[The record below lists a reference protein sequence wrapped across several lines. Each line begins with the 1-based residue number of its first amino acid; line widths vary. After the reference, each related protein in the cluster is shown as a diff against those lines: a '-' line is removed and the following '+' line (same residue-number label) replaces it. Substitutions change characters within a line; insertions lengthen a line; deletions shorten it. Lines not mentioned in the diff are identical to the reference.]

1 MKRELFEYGGYYHVY
16 NRGNNGEN
24 LFLEERNYLY
34 FLNLMKKYL
43 HPIAEIYAY
52 CLMKNHF
59 HIVLKIKEQEELKN
73 VSEERLHL
81 PFSNF
86 FNSYAKAINKAYG
99 RTGSLFQEH
108 LKRNR
113 INSNETL
120 VQAVAFVHLNPEFH
134 KVCSDFAFYNHSSYK
149 AYLCLQ
155 PTMLT
160 RQYIIALFGGIDHF
174 KHEHDLKKINFEL
187 LKDILFLEL

>member
-52 CLMKNHF
+52 CLMNNHF
-59 HIVLKIKEQEELKN
+59 HIILKIKERDELRNMAEDK
-73 VSEERLHL
+73 LHL

-86 FNSYAKAINKAYG
+86 FNSYAKAIN
-99 RTGSLFQEH
+99 SH
-108 LKRNR
+108 PLKN
-113 INSNETL
+113 
-120 VQAVAFVHLNPEFH
+120 
-134 KVCSDFAFYNHSSYK
+134 K
-149 AYLCLQ
+149 
-155 PTMLT
+155 
-160 RQYIIALFGGIDHF
+160 
-174 KHEHDLKKINFEL
+174 
-187 LKDILFLEL
+187 

>member
-1 MKRELFEYGGYYHVY
+1 MKRELFEYGGFYHVY

-24 LFLEERNYLY
+24 LFHEERNYLY
-34 FLNLMKKYL
+34 FLNLMKKYI

-52 CLMKNHF
+52 CLMNNHF
-59 HIVLKIKEQEELKN
+59 HIILKIKEREELKN
-73 VSEERLHL
+73 VAEERLHL

-113 INSNETL
+113 IISNEYL
-120 VQAVAFVHLNPEFH
+120 IQSILYVHLNPVFH
-134 KVCSDFAFYNHSSYK
+134 KVCPDFESYKHTSFK

-155 PTMLT
+155 PTFLN
-160 RQYIIALFGGIDHF
+160 RQNIIALFGGIANF
-174 KHEHDLKKINFEL
+174 KNEHDLKKINFEL
-187 LKDILFLEL
+187 LKDILILEQ

>member
-1 MKRELFEYGGYYHVY
+1 
-16 NRGNNGEN
+16 
-24 LFLEERNYLY
+24 
-34 FLNLMKKYL
+34 MKKYL

-134 KVCSDFAFYNHSSYK
+134 KVCSDFASYNHSSYK

-174 KHEHDLKKINFEL
+174 KHEHDIKKINFEL
-187 LKDILFLEL
+187 LKDILFLEQ

>member
-24 LFLEERNYLY
+24 LFHEERNYLY

-59 HIVLKIKEQEELKN
+59 HIILKIKEREEMKN
-73 VSEERLHL
+73 VMEDKLHL

-113 INSNETL
+113 IDSNEYL
-120 VQAVAFVHLNPEFH
+120 IQSILYVHFNPEFH
-134 KVCSDFAFYNHSSYK
+134 KVCTAFESYNYSSYK

-155 PTMLT
+155 PTLLT
-160 RQYIIALFGGIDHF
+160 RQYTIALFGGIDNF
-174 KHEHDLKKINFEL
+174 KYEHVSKKINFEL
-187 LKDILFLEL
+187 LKDILFLEQ